1 MPSVKAIIR
10 ENKVNSKG
18 ESVVYV
24 RYGHQQRSVD
34 ITTGV
39 MVEPR
44 HWRSDKQL
52 VNTVSGVRK
61 TKLNEELLKQ
71 NEKSDL
77 FANTI
82 IDKVKSQLISI
93 ARSLIQDDV
102 EPEVHLVKGRYLDSK
117 KPKSANHTTDQI
129 EPIFNQFIETSNK
142 SINTVK
148 NYRTALY
155 HLKEYEKFIGKSL
168 SLKMLDM
175 SFYDGFKKFLV
186 QDIIKLDGTKGLADN
201 SVASTIKNFKV
212 FLTYLEKRGYNFKEL
227 TSNLKVSY
235 QDKPIYFLTEE
246 EIKILYN
253 HEFESDRLIKARDL
267 FVLNCYLGLRYSD
280 LSRLSKDHIN
290 NGVLEL
296 RALKNQKDV
305 YVPITPIAE
314 SILEKYNYEVPM
326 ISEQNLN
333 QYIKEACQLAGIDQ
347 KVEKIN
353 TNSGNKNY
361 EFVPKWQVMSTHI
374 AVKTFIS
381 LCSKKGISPK
391 IISTITG
398 KTVRIIL
405 KHYYGI
411 DKGLIREQ
419 MSEAFGYL
427 SH

>member
-1 MPSVKAIIR
+1 MPSVKAIVR

-39 MVEPR
+39 MVAPR
-44 HWRSDKQL
+44 YWRSDKQL
-52 VNTVSGVRK
+52 INSVSGVRK

-77 FANTI
+77 YANTI

-93 ARSLIQDDV
+93 ARSLIQEDV
-102 EPEVHLVKGRYLDSK
+102 EPEVHLVKERYLESK
-117 KPKSANHTTDQI
+117 KPKTTNHSTDRV
-129 EPIFNQFIETSNK
+129 EYLFNQFIETSNK

-155 HLKEYEKFIGKSL
+155 HLKEYEKYKGKPL
-168 SLKMLDM
+168 TLKMLDM
-175 SFYDGFKKFLV
+175 SFYDDFAKFLV

-201 SVASTIKNFKV
+201 SVASTIKNLKV
-212 FLTYLEKRGYNFKEL
+212 FLTYLEKRGYNFQEL

-235 QDKPIYFLTEE
+235 QDKPIYFLTED
-246 EIKILYN
+246 EITTLYN
-253 HEFESDRLIKARDL
+253 YEFESDRLIRARDL

-280 LSRLSKDHIN
+280 LSRLKRDHIKD
-290 NGVLEL
+290 GDIDL

-305 YVPITPIAE
+305 YVPITPVAQK
-314 SILEKYNYEVPM
+314 ILEKYDYEIPM

-333 QYIKEACQLAGIDQ
+333 QYIKEACQIAGIDK
-347 KVEKIN
+347 KVEIIS
-353 TNSGNKNY
+353 TNSGNKIY
-361 EFVPKWQVMSTHI
+361 DLVPKWQVMSTHI
-374 AVKTFIS
+374 AVKTFIT
-381 LCSKKGISPK
+381 LFAKKGVSPK
-391 IISTITG
+391 VIAAITG
-398 KTVRIIL
+398 KTVKVIW

-411 DKGLIREQ
+411 DKDQIREQ
-419 MSEAFGYL
+419 VVKAFW
-427 SH
+427 